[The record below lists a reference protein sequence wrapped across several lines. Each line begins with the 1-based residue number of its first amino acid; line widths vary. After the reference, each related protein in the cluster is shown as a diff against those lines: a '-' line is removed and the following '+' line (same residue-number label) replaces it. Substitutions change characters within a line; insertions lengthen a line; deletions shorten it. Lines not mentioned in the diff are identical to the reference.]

1 MNVMKKCIGTK
12 LVNAMP
18 MSRLDYNHMRGWA
31 LPNNENGADEGYLVE
46 YTDGGKPNHSNF
58 AGYISWSPKEQFD
71 GAYRETTGLT
81 FGMALEALKIGAKAA
96 RAGWNGKGMWIIL
109 VPGTPD
115 LRPNPNTPY
124 GRALP
129 DARTIEILPHIDMW
143 TVNAEGRRAMLP
155 GWLASQSDMLASDW
169 MLVE

>member
-1 MNVMKKCIGTK
+1 MTK
-12 LVNAMP
+12 AEYNA
-18 MSRLDYNHMRGWA
+18 LRGWPMPA
-31 LPNNENGADEGYLVE
+31 NEDGNEPGYLVK
-46 YTDGGKPNHSNF
+46 YNDGGKPNHADF
-58 AGYISWSPKEQFD
+58 LGYITWSPKGPFE
-71 GAYRETTGLT
+71 GAYRETTGLN
-81 FGMALEALKIGAKAA
+81 FGMALDALKCGLKVA

-115 LRPNPNTPY
+115 LRPRPDTPY

-129 DARTIEILPHIDMW
+129 DALTIEILPHIDMW
-143 TVNAEGRRAMLP
+143 TVNADGRRAMLP